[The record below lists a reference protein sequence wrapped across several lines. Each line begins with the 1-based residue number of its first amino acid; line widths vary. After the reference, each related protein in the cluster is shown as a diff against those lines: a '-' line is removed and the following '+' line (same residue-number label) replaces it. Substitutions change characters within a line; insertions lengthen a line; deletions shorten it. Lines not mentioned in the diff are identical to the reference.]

1 MKLVLPE
8 FRQYC
13 HNSGK
18 TAAVLAILP
27 ETAYT
32 LMLIYALMESFL
44 SLKYIFYFRSCFLM
58 LLPIIKD
65 LFIKGF
71 NLDSHIAVLNTLVKK
86 VGGVPDLINKE

>member
-1 MKLVLPE
+1 
-8 FRQYC
+8 
-13 HNSGK
+13 
-18 TAAVLAILP
+18 
-27 ETAYT
+27 
-32 LMLIYALMESFL
+32 
-44 SLKYIFYFRSCFLM
+44 M